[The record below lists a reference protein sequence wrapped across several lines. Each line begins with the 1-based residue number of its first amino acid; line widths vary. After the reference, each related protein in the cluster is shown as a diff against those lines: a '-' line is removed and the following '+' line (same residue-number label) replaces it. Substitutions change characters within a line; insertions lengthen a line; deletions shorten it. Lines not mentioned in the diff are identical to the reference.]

1 MLNLENI
8 RKLLEDRNLREVSRR
23 TGVGYNN
30 LYAIANGSRTNPSY
44 LVLKALSDYLES
56 KAQESKEA

>member
-44 LVLKALSDYLES
+44 LVLKSLSDYLES
-56 KAQESKEA
+56 KVQESKEA